1 MKYFFSNLKQNK
13 YITVILFATFFR
25 RPLYAADSSPP
36 SIEGDLVP
44 IILNIVGL
52 FLAASAAFLIIMIG
66 YGIIK
71 GSLAAGDPRG
81 LEGAKSTWTYAV
93 YGFLVVVLS
102 MVIVSIIIKKLELG
116 GEFGFGALLDGIVK
130 SIESLVEISTETTG
144 SP

>member
-1 MKYFFSNLKQNK
+1 M
-13 YITVILFATFFR
+13 VLFATFFSR
-25 RPLYAADSSPP
+25 SLYAADSSPP

-102 MVIVSIIIKKLELG
+102 MVIVSIIIKKLELS
-116 GEFGFGALLDGIVK
+116 GEFGFGALLDGIID
-130 SIESLVEISTETTG
+130 SIKSLVELSTDSTG
-144 SP
+144 GS